1 MTKILADVH
10 CHTIASDHAY
20 STVLEMAKAAAEAG
34 LEAIAI
40 TDHAPELGDGPHW
53 WHFDNLKIIPHEIYG
68 VKILRGIEMNILNSR
83 GEVDR
88 IPRSTMSRLDIVI
101 ASIHSPCYGSEGL
114 EDHTSSYM
122 GALQNPFVD
131 IIGHSGT
138 AAYPYD
144 HMTVAKK
151 AKELGKLIEINQHSF
166 VGRASSIP
174 NCKKIAEACKAAG
187 TGIVVNS
194 DAHITFDLGDYSDA
208 LALLKSIDFPEE
220 LIINRSYRTLKEFL
234 RQRKII
240 GE

>member
-20 STVLEMAKAAAEAG
+20 STVLEMAKAASEAG

-40 TDHAPELGDGPHW
+40 TDHGPELGDGPHW
-53 WHFDNLKIIPHEIYG
+53 WHFDNLKIIPREIWG
-68 VKILRGIEMNILNSR
+68 VKILRGIELNILD
-83 GEVDR
+83 GQGAVDR
-88 IPRSTMSRLDIVI
+88 IPRSTMSGLDIVV
-101 ASIHSPCYGSEGL
+101 ASIHSPCYDSGGRK
-114 EDHTSSYM
+114 DHTSSYM
-122 GALQNPFVD
+122 GALENPFVD
-131 IIGHSGT
+131 ILGHSGT

-144 HMTVAKK
+144 HLAVAKR
-151 AKELGKLIEINQHSF
+151 ARELGKLIEINQHSF
-166 VGRASSIP
+166 VGRPSSIP
-174 NCKKIAEACKAAG
+174 NCKRIAEACKEAG

-208 LALLKSIDFPEE
+208 LSLLKSIDFPEE

-234 RQRKII
+234 RPRKII